1 MGHSERLGGHGRARG
16 KSMTESRV
24 IMSGR
29 AVDISSS
36 VTRGII
42 RPSGRRIV
50 VALFSMTL
58 PLAYRQTAASNMFTS
73 RPSTQVVD
81 GLLYID
87 FKMCHQWSYKKI
99 LMTSTAAYEQKR
111 ELAHPNI

>member
-50 VALFSMTL
+50 VALF
-58 PLAYRQTAASNMFTS
+58 P
-73 RPSTQVVD
+73 
-81 GLLYID
+81 
-87 FKMCHQWSYKKI
+87 
-99 LMTSTAAYEQKR
+99 
-111 ELAHPNI
+111 